1 MCAQVASKLSR
12 KKLNACA
19 NDLTGA
25 PPRPSTAKC
34 IGTATDTPAATTFEK
49 KTSGLSVSGKN
60 KDIEG
65 GSGQQ
70 ARARVLGFYMEI
82 AVRDS
87 FF

>member
-1 MCAQVASKLSR
+1 L
-12 KKLNACA
+12 
-19 NDLTGA
+19 
-25 PPRPSTAKC
+25 
-34 IGTATDTPAATTFEK
+34 K

-87 FF
+87 FFILKSLKRATSNGNTLTVKHVRVVVVVVCG